1 MIIDIDIVTAVA
13 IIATNWL
20 TLFSA
25 MMYMCS
31 TAPSYAFPYFMPYLL
46 QSMGYDAKTIQ
57 LLSAPP
63 YVSAVTIAFGFA
75 WASDR
80 TRLRGPF
87 IVAGSVLIVIG
98 LSMTAYHPNNS
109 IRYLGIFIGLAGAQ
123 ANVPT
128 ILTYQAN
135 NIRTNSKRSVG
146 SALQIGFGA
155 IGGIYASTV
164 FREKDFPKYVNGL
177 WATIATQFL
186 LLILVGV
193 MSLYFKKK
201 NRQHAEGKLSE
212 PLEGHENFTYA
223 L

>member
-1 MIIDIDIVTAVA
+1 
-13 IIATNWL
+13 
-20 TLFSA
+20 
-25 MMYMCS
+25 MYFCS

-63 YVSAVTIAFGFA
+63 YVSAVAIAFSFA

-87 IVAGSVLIVIG
+87 IIAGSLLIILG
-98 LSMTAYHPNNS
+98 LSLTAYHHNNS

-164 FREKDFPKYVNGL
+164 FREQDFPRYVNGL
-177 WATIATQFL
+177 WATIGTQFL
-186 LLILVGV
+186 LMILVGV
-193 MSLYFKKK
+193 MSLFFTKK
-201 NRQHAEGKLSE
+201 NREQAEGKLTE
-212 PLEGHENFTYA
+212 PLEGHAGFTYA

>member
-1 MIIDIDIVTAVA
+1 
-13 IIATNWL
+13 
-20 TLFSA
+20 
-25 MMYMCS
+25 MCS

-46 QSMGYDAKTIQ
+46 TSMGHDPKMVQ

-63 YVSAVTIAFGFA
+63 YVSAVALAFLFA
-75 WASDR
+75 WLSDK
-80 TRLRGPF
+80 TRLRAPF
-87 IVAGSVLIVIG
+87 IVAGAVLIVIG
-98 LSMTAYHPNNS
+98 LSMVAYHPSNN

-128 ILTYQAN
+128 ILTYQVN

-164 FREKDFPKYVNGL
+164 FREKDYPRYVNGL
-177 WATIATQFL
+177 WATIGTQFL
-186 LLILVGV
+186 LLTLTGV
-193 MSLYFKKK
+193 MTVFFTRK
-201 NRQHAEGKLSE
+201 NRQQAEGKLSE
-212 PLEGHENFTYA
+212 PLEGYEGFTYA